1 MIHVKFHKGQQQTG
15 RFKENVRFLA
25 HPIGELL
32 LDYMVARASVP
43 RLHVANWRQMTVAIV
58 KTKFAS
64 HINAFEANE
73 DDEDPEEID
82 KDVRAITKQRNH
94 KTRTVNRAYANQI
107 GTSFG
112 NVLDGLVRM
121 ALRTST
127 L

>member
-1 MIHVKFHKGQQQTG
+1 
-15 RFKENVRFLA
+15 
-25 HPIGELL
+25 
-32 LDYMVARASVP
+32 
-43 RLHVANWRQMTVAIV
+43 MTVAIV